1 MDLDH
6 IGDHFTAHKA
16 VIDAVGPLALAVADI
31 RAEIPGSVAS
41 GLFHALSYLFH
52 QDIQVAAAR
61 MAVSKGAL
69 DHYLG
74 LGKILRLP
82 ARTDT

>member
-6 IGDHFTAHKA
+6 AGNHLTAHKA

-52 QDIQVAAAR
+52 QDIQMAAAR
-61 MAVSKGAL
+61 VAVSKCTL
-69 DHYLG
+69 YYNLR
-74 LGKILRLP
+74 LRKILRLP